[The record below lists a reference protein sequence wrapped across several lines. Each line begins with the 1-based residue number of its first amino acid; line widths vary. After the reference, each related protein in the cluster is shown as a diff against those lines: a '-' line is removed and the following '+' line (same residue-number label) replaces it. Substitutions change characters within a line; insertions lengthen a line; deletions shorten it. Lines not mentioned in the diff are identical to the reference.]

1 MDAINNIKLSVI
13 SDFDLF
19 IKELNIGRSPNY
31 DMILHKISFIQ
42 AYSSLTKIDP
52 IYEYLINN

>member
-1 MDAINNIKLSVI
+1 MDAISNMKASVI

-19 IKELNIGRSPNY
+19 IKELNLGHAPNY
-31 DMILHKISFIQ
+31 DMILHKISFIK

>member
-1 MDAINNIKLSVI
+1 MKASVI

-19 IKELNIGRSPNY
+19 IKELNLGHAPNY
-31 DMILHKISFIQ
+31 DMILHKISFIK